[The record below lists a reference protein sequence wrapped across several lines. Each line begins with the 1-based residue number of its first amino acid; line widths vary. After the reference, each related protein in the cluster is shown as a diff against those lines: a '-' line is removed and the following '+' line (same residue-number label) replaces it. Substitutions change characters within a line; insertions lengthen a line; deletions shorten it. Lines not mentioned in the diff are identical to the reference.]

1 MKYGLDSKRKQ
12 PASHIAA
19 IMKNPDLDLIAV
31 CDANKKARDL
41 FEEKYGNKIDIS
53 ADYEKLIEKF
63 IEEKNQFDL
72 IVVATPDS
80 THAQILQFLLN
91 RLRDTSKHVIIF
103 CEKPLTTGSRS
114 SKQIRNMQ
122 KNPNV
127 QIVVNHSRRW
137 SRVWHEAKS
146 LIKKLGNIESAAF
159 YFSTSP
165 ENKEIVQIRDGIHI
179 ADLINWFGITK
190 KTTINR
196 LRVPYFMYDFYMW
209 GSKGK
214 IEILNNGEVLKFFK
228 IKKSHRYMGFKELEL
243 VYRKRIHESILSNI
257 YSEFVSFLKGDISQL
272 STNIDDG
279 VEAIRVFEKYVYDN
293 KLSKTR
299 ER

>member
-31 CDANKKARDL
+31 CDADKKARDL
-41 FEEKYGNKIDIS
+41 FEEKYGNKIDIFD
-53 ADYEKLIEKF
+53 DYGKLIEKF
-63 IEEKNQFDL
+63 IDEKYRFDI
-72 IVVATPDS
+72 IVVSTPDS
-80 THAQILQFLLN
+80 THAQILKFLLN
-91 RLRDTSKHVIIF
+91 RLRDASKPVIVF
-103 CEKPLTTGSRS
+103 CEKPLTTDSRS

-127 QIVVNHSRRW
+127 QVVVNHSRRW
-137 SRVWHEAKS
+137 SSIWCEAQS
-146 LIKKLGNIESAAF
+146 LIKKLGNIENAAF

-196 LRVPYFMYDFYMW
+196 LRVPYFMYDFYIW
-209 GSKGK
+209 GSEGK
-214 IEILNNGEVLKFFK
+214 IEILNNGEVLKYFK
-228 IKKSHRYMGFKELEL
+228 IKKSHRYKGFKELEL
-243 VYRKRIHESILSNI
+243 IYRKKIHESILLNI

-272 STNIDDG
+272 STNMNDG
-279 VEAIRVFEKYVYDN
+279 VEAVRVFEKYVYDD
-293 KLSKTR
+293 KLSKIR